1 MKTYNVTL
9 DVTEIVGEELKDQHD
24 QMVGDVKNRKKGKFS
39 VGFFDNDKDTDI
51 KIMEEHIAAF
61 KLLMKYYGVSK

>member
-24 QMVGDVKNRKKGKFS
+24 QMVHDLQRRKKGKLP